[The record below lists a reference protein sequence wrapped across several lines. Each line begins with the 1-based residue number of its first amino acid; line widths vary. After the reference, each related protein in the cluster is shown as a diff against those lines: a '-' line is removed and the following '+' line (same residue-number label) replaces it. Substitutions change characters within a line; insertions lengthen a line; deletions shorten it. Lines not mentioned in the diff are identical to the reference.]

1 MKRGIDVSVFQSG
14 INWGKVK
21 SDGIGF
27 AMIKATQGRSEQN
40 ASLRLFTDSYFIRNM
55 LGAGKAGIEIG
66 VYHYLTAQTVG
77 EAIEEA
83 DYFLSVIAPYRNAI
97 NLYAAVDVESKYLPN
112 NKTLLTQIVHAFC
125 KKVMANGYTPI
136 VYTNPNF
143 LKNRLNDIGIWKL
156 WLALWRDKKNV
167 PTKDD
172 YPSLTLWQW
181 GSEAVDGI
189 GGTVDANFM
198 IAEKQEEL
206 QEKPKSETVVKQN
219 HNSDVSKMDNIA
231 SEWSEDAVQWC
242 VDNGILLGDQNGDL
256 MLHQQLTREQACLVV
271 KRMYDKITDCMAAE
285 VAKRMFAALKLKLE

>member
-1 MKRGIDVSVFQSG
+1 MKRGIDVSIFQSG
-14 INWGKVK
+14 INWERVK
-21 SDGIGF
+21 ASGVDF

-156 WLALWRDKKNV
+156 WLALWSDKKNV
-167 PTKDD
+167 PTKAD
-172 YPSLTLWQW
+172 YPNIRIWQW
-181 GSEAVDGI
+181 GAESVDGI
-189 GGTVDANFM
+189 GGTVDSNFE
-198 IAEKQEEL
+198 I
-206 QEKPKSETVVKQN
+206 QEKIETEATEETEKTEETKEKEEDETVQETNEKSQEV
-219 HNSDVSKMDNIA
+219 
-231 SEWSEDAVQWC
+231 SEWAKDAMDWAVKMGFIQG
-242 VDNGILLGDQNGDL
+242 DENGNL
-256 MLHQQLTREQACLVV
+256 MPRDPITREQFAVV
-271 KRMYDKITDCMAAE
+271 IHRVMQHISGM
-285 VAKRMFAALKLKLE
+285 

>member
-14 INWGKVK
+14 INWEKVK
-21 SDGIGF
+21 ADGIGF

-40 ASLRLFTDSYFIRNM
+40 ASMRLFTDSYFIRNM

-97 NLYAAVDVESKYLPN
+97 NLYAAVDVESIYLPN
-112 NKTLLTQIVHAFC
+112 NKTQLTQIVHAFC

-167 PTKDD
+167 PSKDD

-189 GGTVDANFM
+189 GGMVDANFE
-198 IAEKQEEL
+198 ITEKEDEKEEEVL
-206 QEKPKSETVVKQN
+206 DNDPNAWSLEAVEWAVKKKIIIG
-219 HNSDVSKMDNIA
+219 D
-231 SEWSEDAVQWC
+231 E
-242 VDNGILLGDQNGDL
+242 NGNLKLRRAI
-256 MLHQQLTREQACLVV
+256 TREEMCVMLYRFAGLFKELV
-271 KRMYDKITDCMAAE
+271 
-285 VAKRMFAALKLKLE
+285 

>member
-14 INWGKVK
+14 INWQKVK
-21 SDGIGF
+21 ADGIGF

-40 ASLRLFTDSYFIRNM
+40 ASMRLFTDSYFIRNM
-55 LGAGKAGIEIG
+55 LGAGKSGIEIG

-83 DYFLSVIAPYRNAI
+83 DYFLSVIEPYRHAI
-97 NLYAAVDVESKYLPN
+97 NLYAAVDVESIYLPN
-112 NKTLLTQIVHAFC
+112 NKTQLTQIVNAFC
-125 KKVMANGYTPI
+125 KKVVANGYTPI

-167 PTKDD
+167 PKKDD

-181 GSEAVDGI
+181 GSESVDGI

-198 IAEKQEEL
+198 IEEKQEEVPD
-206 QEKPKSETVVKQN
+206 KTKSETVAKQN
-219 HNSDVSKMDNIA
+219 YNGDINKMDNIA
-231 SEWSEDAVQWC
+231 SKWSEDAVQWC

-256 MLHQQLTREQACLVV
+256 MLHKPLTREQACMLV
-271 KRMYDKITDCMAAE
+271 KRMYDKIIDCTAE
-285 VAKRMFAALKLKLE
+285 

>member
-14 INWGKVK
+14 INWEKVRA
-21 SDGIGF
+21 SGVDF

-40 ASLRLFTDSYFIRNM
+40 PELRLFTDSFFIRNM
-55 LGAGKAGIEIG
+55 IGAQKSGISIG
-66 VYHYLTAQTVG
+66 VYHYLTAHTVT
-77 EAIEEA
+77 EAVEEA
-83 DYFLSVIAPYRNAI
+83 DYYISVISPYKSKVS
-97 NLYAAVDVESKYLPN
+97 LYAAVDVESKYLPSDKN
-112 NKTLLTQIVHAFC
+112 MLTMIINAFC
-125 KKVMANGYTPI
+125 KRVQHAGFTPM

-143 LKNRLNDIGIWKL
+143 INNRIGDISVWPL
-156 WLALWRDKKNV
+156 WLALWRDKKFV
-167 PTKDD
+167 PSKED
-172 YPSLTLWQW
+172 YPNIRIWQW

-198 IAEKQEEL
+198 IAAKPEEV

-219 HNSDVSKMDNIA
+219 HNGDVNKMDNIA

-256 MLHQQLTREQACLVV
+256 MLHKPLTREQACMLV

-285 VAKRMFAALKLKLE
+285 VSKTYV